1 MQRRV
6 GQILSSV
13 FQNANTHLRKIF
25 YSNISESRSITTVIQ
40 IFQFCL
46 HAVFLLALVFKRA
59 SVCNWQH
66 LHLQILYIFQSNY
79 QIISCCFNLLS
90 LFRYLTSSKKTQ
102 KHQNNARQSDA
113 FKLLCY
119 FKLTKLRE
127 VKITG
132 DSMVRF
138 DLL

>member
-25 YSNISESRSITTVIQ
+25 IPIYLNLEVLPLSYKYSNFVSMLYSSQRQCSNVQAYVIGNTYT
-40 IFQFCL
+40 FRFCTDFSL
-46 HAVFLLALVFKRA
+46 
-59 SVCNWQH
+59 
-66 LHLQILYIFQSNY
+66 IY

-102 KHQNNARQSDA
+102 KHQKNARQSDA